1 MKNFLKLALI
11 AIIALVNNNVFAQE
25 TASTEMNLYGLK
37 DKVWQVGQSLDGDHI
52 QTRLQKSKS
61 ASAKVMVMKT
71 LPLSNMTPRKTV

>member
-37 DKVWQVGQSLDGDHI
+37 DKVCQVGQSLDGVSYTDE
-52 QTRLQKSKS
+52 
-61 ASAKVMVMKT
+61 ASEI
-71 LPLSNMTPRKTV
+71 